1 MAVKIRLKKMGRTHR
16 PFFRVCA
23 MDIRSPRD
31 GRVIEELGTYDP
43 MIADTDARTI
53 LKSERVDYWLSVG
66 AKPTE
71 KVAVLI
77 KKYGSNGTHVDAQ
90 TKALEKLKAERT
102 RNIPVA
108 PVASKAKPS
117 KEGSKKETAA
127 AEATEAPASETPAP
141 EAAPPE
147 TPATETPASETQSE
161 S

>member
-43 MIADTDARTI
+43 MISDTDARTI
-53 LKSERVDYWLSVG
+53 LKADRVDYWLGVG
-66 AKPTE
+66 AKPTD

-77 KKYGSNGTHVDAQ
+77 KKYGSNGTHLEAQ
-90 TKALEKLKAERT
+90 AKALEKLKAKRK
-102 RNIPVA
+102 RQMPLAAA
-108 PVASKAKPS
+108 PAKSKPAKGGA
-117 KEGSKKETAA
+117 KA
-127 AEATEAPASETPAP
+127 AEAVEATATETA
-141 EAAPPE
+141 EA
-147 TPATETPASETQSE
+147 PATETQSD